1 MSGLFGKSTL
11 CNFRKWWLVYAVIL
25 FLVYMAFFDK
35 NNFIA
40 RVKYQNEIDFLKE
53 QKKTYIERIN
63 RDSLIIEGMKHDVR
77 EIEKTAR
84 EKYGMKSPNEDIYII
99 IKENDGK

>member
-1 MSGLFGKSTL
+1 M
-11 CNFRKWWLVYAVIL
+11 YAVIL

>member
-1 MSGLFGKSTL
+1 M
-11 CNFRKWWLVYAVIL
+11 YAVIL

-63 RDSLIIEGMKHDVR
+63 RDSLIIESMKHDVR

-84 EKYGMKSPNEDIYII
+84 EKYGMKSPNEDIYIV

>member
-1 MSGLFGKSTL
+1 M
-11 CNFRKWWLVYAVIL
+11 YAVIL

-63 RDSLIIEGMKHDVR
+63 RDSLIIESMKHDVR

>member
-1 MSGLFGKSTL
+1 M
-11 CNFRKWWLVYAVIL
+11 

-63 RDSLIIEGMKHDVR
+63 RDSLIIESMKHDVR

>member
-1 MSGLFGKSTL
+1 MSGFSIKPILS
-11 CNFRKWWLVYAVIL
+11 NIRKWWLVYVVIL
-25 FLVYMAFFDK
+25 FVVYMAFFDE

-40 RVKYQNEIDFLKE
+40 RVRYQNEIEFLKE
-53 QKKTYIERIN
+53 QKEIYIGRIKS
-63 RDSLIIEGMKHDVR
+63 DSIKIESMKHDIR

-84 EKYGMKSPNEDIYII
+84 EKYGMKSPDEDIYII